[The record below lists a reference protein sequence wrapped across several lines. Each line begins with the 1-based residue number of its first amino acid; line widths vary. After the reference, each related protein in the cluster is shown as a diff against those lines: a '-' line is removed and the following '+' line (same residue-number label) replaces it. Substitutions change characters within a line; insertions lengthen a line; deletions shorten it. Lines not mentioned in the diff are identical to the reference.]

1 MILIKILFIIIFI
14 YGVFVLI
21 KNTFRNK
28 NYLYPKTDPIKLGHR
43 GYPKKS
49 VENTIESFQ
58 EALDS
63 ELDGVELDVQLTL
76 DKKIIVYHNWDIET
90 ENGKFE
96 LIKNLSYEKIS
107 NIAGKLNYEVPLL
120 IEVIKLIKNKCI
132 INIEIK
138 SLSYTNSTIE
148 QSIIDLI
155 NLYNITA
162 NCIVSSFNP
171 LVIRRIKKIDPDIHT
186 AFLWTKNNSQLI
198 FNTPIWIQF
207 CIPNSI
213 HVDINLLDD
222 SLIQWARRKNLS
234 IMVFTITNQKEFEKA
249 KSFNVD
255 GVIIEQQ
262 NLITF

>member
-1 MILIKILFIIIFI
+1 MILIKILIIIIFI
-14 YGVFVLI
+14 YGVYMI
-21 KNTFRNK
+21 TKNTFRNK
-28 NYLYPKTDPIKLGHR
+28 KYFYPKTDLIKLGHR

-63 ELDGVELDVQLTL
+63 ELDGVELDVQFTL
-76 DKKIIVYHNWDIET
+76 DKKMIVYHNWDIET

-96 LIKNLSYEKIS
+96 LIKNLSYEKICTITS
-107 NIAGKLNYEVPLL
+107 KLNYKVPLL
-120 IEVIKLIKNKCI
+120 IEVIKLLKNKCI

-138 SLSYTNSTIE
+138 SLSYTNSKIE
-148 QSIIDLI
+148 RSIVDLI
-155 NLYNITA
+155 NLYDITA

-171 LVIRRIKKIDPDIHT
+171 LVIRRIKKIDPNINT

-222 SLIQWARRKNLS
+222 NLIQWVRQKKLS

-262 NLITF
+262 NLTTF